1 MKRYY
6 IVSRKDGASSCLD
19 AETLE
24 EAKAEADRWID
35 NMGSDVDIILREW
48 QDYGDYDETLV
59 AVRPWRDWDRRG
71 YKACSNPIRYGTRG
85 YYADWVDIDDDY
97 YYYRRYIYD

>member
-1 MKRYY
+1 MERYY

-35 NMGSDVDIILREW
+35 NMGSDVEITLRE
-48 QDYGDYDETLV
+48 
-59 AVRPWRDWDRRG
+59 
-71 YKACSNPIRYGTRG
+71 
-85 YYADWVDIDDDY
+85 
-97 YYYRRYIYD
+97 